1 MLEVRA
7 LEVGYG
13 DGRRIVNGVDLRVD
27 AGEMVAVIGQN
38 GAGKSTL
45 LKGIFNIAPFR
56 SGDVVLDGASV
67 FALPAPK
74 LILAGLAYVPQ
85 NRSLFPKLTV
95 DENLRLGGFLLRDRG
110 LLERRLDELQTLFP
124 ILAERRRDYA
134 ASLSG
139 GEQRMLEIARTL
151 VMEPKLVMLDEPSIG
166 LAPRMVD
173 LVFATARKLAERGAA
188 VLMVEQNVKKA
199 LQASDRGYV
208 LELGR
213 VQLSRSRRGADRRCA
228 CRQSLHGQAR
238 PRRPA
243 RRCLLPEIKDRLR
256 LPATR
261 RDQRIVR
268 RDPLD
273 RRRDTD
279 RLLHAALQPLG
290 RSAPAC
296 RRRHDFQDTSRSI
309 DNGSPAVLL
318 GDHRLEFQH
327 VGLGRDGVDQRLR
340 IDQHAF
346 DLEKSVDPPRH
357 VQGAARSARR
367 NAGSARA

>member
-13 DGRRIVNGVDLRVD
+13 AGRRIVNGVDLRVA

-45 LKGIFNIAPFR
+45 LKGIFNVAPFR
-56 SGDVVLDGASV
+56 NGDVVLDGTSV
-67 FALPAPK
+67 FPLPPPT
-74 LILAGLAYVPQ
+74 LLLAGLAYVPQ

-95 DENLRLGGFLLRDRG
+95 NENLRLGGFLLRDRG

-151 VMEPKLVMLDEPSIG
+151 VMEPKVVMLDEPSIG

-173 LVFATARKLAERGAA
+173 LVFATARKLAERGTA

-213 VQLSRSRRGADRRCA
+213 VQLSDRA
-228 CRQSLHGQAR
+228 
-238 PRRPA
+238 
-243 RRCLLPEIKDRLR
+243 
-256 LPATR
+256 
-261 RDQRIVR
+261 
-268 RDPLD
+268 
-273 RRRDTD
+273 
-279 RLLHAALQPLG
+279 AALIDDKRVGSLYMG
-290 RSAPAC
+290 R
-296 RRRHDFQDTSRSI
+296 R
-309 DNGSPAVLL
+309 
-318 GDHRLEFQH
+318 E
-327 VGLGRDGVDQRLR
+327 
-340 IDQHAF
+340 
-346 DLEKSVDPPRH
+346 
-357 VQGAARSARR
+357 QG
-367 NAGSARA
+367 GARAEPTS